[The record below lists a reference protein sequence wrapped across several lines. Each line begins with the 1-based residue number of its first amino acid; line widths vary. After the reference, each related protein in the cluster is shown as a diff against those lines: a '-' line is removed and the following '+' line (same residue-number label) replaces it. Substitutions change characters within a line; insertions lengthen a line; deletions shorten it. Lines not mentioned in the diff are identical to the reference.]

1 MNFVS
6 FSFLFLL
13 VIVLLIR
20 IISDR
25 YGLRSSYLVTLLVAS
40 MVFYGWFVPAYL
52 ILILFSS
59 AVDFVAG
66 RQLVLDDR
74 PKRRHF
80 WLISSLVANL
90 GLLGTFKYFD
100 FFVENLERFGQSLI
114 SANLTL
120 PRLDVVLPI
129 GISFYTFQSMSY
141 TIDIYRGK
149 IKPVESFWKFLLYV
163 SLFPQLVAGPIV
175 RARDFLYQIN
185 RIRRVRAV
193 VWGEGLYLII
203 YGFFLKMV
211 IADHCG
217 AMVDEYWAKGIGT
230 DGNGLLS
237 LYTTVLFSLQ
247 IFGDFAGYTNIAR
260 GVAYLL
266 GFRLPENFN
275 SPYIATT
282 FSDFWHRWH
291 ITLSRWLRDYLYFSL
306 GGNRKGVYRT
316 YINLLI
322 VMLLGGLW
330 HGAAN
335 TFVIWGAIHGGML
348 IVERLIGLRQE
359 QRSWPIKLGW
369 AIVVQATVL
378 IAWIF
383 FRSNGFNQAVAILTS
398 IIVGPYEPLS
408 KRMLFFGFLL
418 LFPVALIHLRT
429 LGIERL
435 GIPKLSPMEKGIWAA
450 VMFYFILT
458 GNAQNETFIYFQF

>member
-13 VIVLLIR
+13 SIVLLIR

-25 YGLRSSYLVTLLVAS
+25 FRLRNTYLATLLVAS
-40 MVFYGWFVPAYL
+40 MVFYGWFIPAYVV
-52 ILILFSS
+52 LILFSS

-66 RQLVLDDR
+66 RQMALDDR
-74 PKRRHF
+74 PKRRQF
-80 WLISSLVANL
+80 WLTASLVANL

-100 FFVENLERFGQSLI
+100 FFMENLEEFGQTLV
-114 SANLTL
+114 SAGVTL
-120 PRLDVVLPI
+120 PRLDVILPI

-149 IKPVESFWKFLLYV
+149 IKPVEKFWKFLLYV

-175 RARDFLYQIN
+175 RARDFLYQID
-185 RIRRVRAV
+185 RIRRIHAA
-193 VWGEGLYLII
+193 VWGEGAYLII

-211 IADHCG
+211 VADQCG
-217 AMVDEYWAKGIGT
+217 AMVDEYWGRSAGSS
-230 DGNGLLS
+230 GNGLLS
-237 LYTTVLFSLQ
+237 LYTTLLFSCQ

-266 GFRLPENFN
+266 GFRLPENFK
-275 SPYIATT
+275 SPYIATS
-282 FSDFWHRWH
+282 FSDFWRRWH
-291 ITLSRWLRDYLYFSL
+291 ITLSSWLRDYLYISL
-306 GGNRKGVYRT
+306 GGNRKGTTRT
-316 YINLLI
+316 YANLLI

-348 IVERLIGLRQE
+348 AIERLLGLNRE
-359 QRSWPIKLGW
+359 RRYLVTKLAW
-369 AIVVQATVL
+369 AVVVQALVL
-378 IAWIF
+378 GAWIF
-383 FRSNGFNQAVAILTS
+383 FRSTDITQAVAILKS
-398 IIVGPYEPLS
+398 IFTGPYELLS
-408 KRMLFFGFLL
+408 KRIVVFGLL
-418 LFPVALIHLRT
+418 LIAPVALSHLRT
-429 LGIERL
+429 LCVERL
-435 GIPKLSPMEKGIWAA
+435 GIPKPSAVEKGFWVA

-458 GNAQNETFIYFQF
+458 GNAKNETFIYFQF

>member
-1 MNFVS
+1 
-6 FSFLFLL
+6 
-13 VIVLLIR
+13 
-20 IISDR
+20 
-25 YGLRSSYLVTLLVAS
+25 
-40 MVFYGWFVPAYL
+40 MVFYGWFIPAYL
-52 ILILFSS
+52 IFIVFSS
-59 AVDFVAG
+59 VVDFVAG

-74 PKRRHF
+74 PRRRRF
-80 WLISSLVANL
+80 WLVSSLVANL

-100 FFVENLERFGQSLI
+100 FFMENLEGLGQSLI
-114 SANLTL
+114 SDSLTF
-120 PRLDVVLPI
+120 PRLDMILPI

-149 IKPVESFWKFLLYV
+149 IKPIENFWKFFLYV

-185 RIRRVRAV
+185 RVRRIRAS
-193 VWGEGLYLII
+193 VWGEGFYLII

-217 AMVDEYWAKGIGT
+217 KGIGAG
-230 DGNGLLS
+230 GNGLLS

-247 IFGDFAGYTNIAR
+247 IFCDFAGYTNIAR

-275 SPYIATT
+275 CPYIATS
-282 FSDFWHRWH
+282 FSDFWRRWH
-291 ITLSRWLRDYLYFSL
+291 ITLSQWLRDYLYFPL
-306 GGNRKGVYRT
+306 GGNRKGAYRT
-316 YINLLI
+316 YVNLII

-335 TFVIWGAIHGGML
+335 TFVIWGAIHGGAL
-348 IVERLIGLRQE
+348 IIERLIGLRQE
-359 QRSWPIKLGW
+359 RSSWPIKLGW
-369 AIVVQATVL
+369 AIVVQAMVL

-383 FRSNGFNQAVAILTS
+383 FRSNGVGQAVAVVTS
-398 IIVGPYEPLS
+398 IFAGPYELIT
-408 KRMLFFGFLL
+408 KRMLCFGFLL
-418 LFPVALIHLRT
+418 LLPVILIHLRT
-429 LGIERL
+429 LGFERL
-435 GIPKLSPMEKGIWAA
+435 GIRKPSPIEKGMWAA

-458 GNAQNETFIYFQF
+458 GHATNETFIYFQF